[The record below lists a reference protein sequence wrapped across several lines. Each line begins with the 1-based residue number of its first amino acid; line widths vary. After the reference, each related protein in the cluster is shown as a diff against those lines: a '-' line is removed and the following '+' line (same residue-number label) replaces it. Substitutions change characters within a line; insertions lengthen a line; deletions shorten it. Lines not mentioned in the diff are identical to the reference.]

1 MTIEITK
8 EAALRLIGNEEETWR
23 EYKADELAETSS
35 YYGYG
40 VHIQVIHNWVGNI
53 TQYYITDI
61 NA

>member
-1 MTIEITK
+1 MTIETTK

-23 EYKADELAETSS
+23 EYKTDELAETSS

-40 VHIQVIHNWVGNI
+40 VHIQVIHNWVGSI